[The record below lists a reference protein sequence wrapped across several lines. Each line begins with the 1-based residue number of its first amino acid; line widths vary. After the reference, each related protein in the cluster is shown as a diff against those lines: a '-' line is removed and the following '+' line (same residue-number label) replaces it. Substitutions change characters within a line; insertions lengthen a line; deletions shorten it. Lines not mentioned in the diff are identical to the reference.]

1 VKRTCLLGA
10 LLLACGETVSL
21 GDGRPGSGAAAPG
34 HDAGSGAD
42 ARSASAHDGAPQ
54 DAAHEPPAWE
64 PCAGR
69 VCNEACHVCDPTDP
83 QCVEPPEAH
92 RCDAHGEC
100 TPHSV
105 TCP

>member
-1 VKRTCLLGA
+1 MKRACVLGA

-21 GDGRPGSGAAAPG
+21 GDGRPASGTGAPG
-34 HDAGSGAD
+34 HDSGSMPDAGTHEVA
-42 ARSASAHDGAPQ
+42 AP
-54 DAAHEPPAWE
+54 DVVHEPPPWQ

-69 VCNEACHVCDPTDP
+69 ACNEACHLCDPADP
-83 QCVEPPEAH
+83 QCVEPPEPH